1 MCRVGAGSIFDQQCA
16 GLIDNV
22 RMFVAEVP
30 NRGSNPTFLLRESY
44 RANGKVRSR
53 TLANLTKLP
62 GDALEAVRRALRGEV
77 LASAADLF
85 EVTRSL
91 HHGHVDAVLS
101 AMKRLGIAGLLA
113 SAPSRQRELIMG
125 MVAARI
131 LQPSSKLESTRWW
144 KTTTLPNEL
153 GLGEVEVN
161 ELYGALDWLLSRQ
174 DAIEKKLAKRHLE
187 PCGLVL
193 YDLTSTWME
202 GSTCPLAKRGYSRD
216 GRKNS
221 LQINFGLLTDEDGRP
236 VAVRVYEGNTGDP
249 KTVKDQ
255 VLKLREQFKLDL
267 VVLVGDRGMVTQTH
281 VNAFKEEGGV
291 EWITAL
297 KTGAIRALRAEGS
310 LQMSLFDERN
320 LFAFESPQHPG
331 ERLVACRNLE
341 LARRRAHK
349 REELLCATEA
359 ALAQVQ
365 RLVGAGRLKG
375 KDAIGVRVGKVVDKY
390 KMAKHFRL
398 HIGETTL
405 RFERLKDKIAEEA
418 ALDGIYVVRT
428 SVPAEAIGDA
438 DVVRHYKRLTRV
450 ERAFRSM
457 KTVDLKVRPIYH
469 RLENRVRAH
478 VLLCMLAYYVEWHLQ
493 RAWAPLLFR
502 DEVDGLMTR
511 DPVLPAKRSPSAQA
525 KATTRKTEDGTTVHS
540 FRSLLGL
547 LSSVVRNE
555 CRRKGAVA
563 AEPTFEMTTAADPTQ
578 QRALDLVHAIELV

>member
-1 MCRVGAGSIFDQQCA
+1 
-16 GLIDNV
+16 
-22 RMFVAEVP
+22 MFVAEVP

-44 RANGKVRSR
+44 REQGKVKSR

-62 GDALEAVRRALRGEV
+62 PDALEAVRRVLRNEV
-77 LASAADLF
+77 LASATDLF

-101 AMKRLGIAGLLA
+101 AMKRLGVAELLA
-113 SAPSRQRELIMG
+113 SAPCRQRDLVMG

-131 LQPSSKLESTRWW
+131 LEPSSKLEATRWW
-144 KTTTLPNEL
+144 KATTLPSEL
-153 GLGEVEVN
+153 GLGNVEVN
-161 ELYGALDWLLSRQ
+161 DLYGALDWLLSRQ
-174 DAIEKKLAKRHLE
+174 DSIERKLAKRHLE

-202 GSTCPLAKRGYSRD
+202 GTTCPLAKRGYSRD

-221 LQINFGLLTDEDGRP
+221 LQVNFGLLTDEGGRP
-236 VAVRVYEGNTGDP
+236 VAVRVYEGNTADP

-255 VLKLREQFKLDL
+255 VAKLREQFALDL

-281 VNAFKEEGGV
+281 VSAFKNEGGV

-297 KTGAIRALRAEGS
+297 KTGAIRALTAEGS

-341 LARRRAHK
+341 LAKRRAHK
-349 REELLCATEA
+349 REELLAATEA
-359 ALAQVQ
+359 ALGLIQ

-390 KMAKHFRL
+390 KMAKHFEL

-405 RFERLKDKIAEEA
+405 RFERRKDKIAEEA

-428 SVPAEAIGDA
+428 SVPAEAISDA

-478 VLLCMLAYYVEWHLQ
+478 VLLCMLAYYVEWHMQ
-493 RAWAPLLFR
+493 RAWAPLLFK
-502 DEVDGLMTR
+502 DEVDTLMSR

-525 KATTRKTEDGTTVHS
+525 KVSKRRTEDGATVHS

-547 LSSVVRNE
+547 LSAVVRNV
-555 CRRKGAVA
+555 CKRKA
-563 AEPTFEMTTAADPTQ
+563 AAATEPTFEMTTTADVTQ
-578 QRALDLVHAIELV
+578 QRALALIHAIEPV